1 MAQARRRNARA
12 IAPRRM
18 LLLHGDFQCL
28 PYADASF
35 NRVLMVNVAY
45 FLSSAGTEIRDVR
58 RLLKPRGRA
67 VVTDRA
73 TMRH

>member
-45 FLSSAGTEIRDVR
+45 FLS
-58 RLLKPRGRA
+58 LKPRGRA